1 METIEDLLTKK
12 PNDVINFLKG
22 KSKDTSEYLK
32 QYDPQQHKVK
42 DPQIRKD
49 KPIKTES
56 GTSLVE
62 VARLPVPFQKLIVDR
77 AASFLI
83 GEGVGLIADPNTDQE
98 EILLQMLKKTWH
110 DNKLDYK
117 TREIARLWM
126 SETECAEYWWF
137 EEDSELWQD
146 MGLPTGAGKA
156 KMNTQI
162 WAKSK
167 GDLLCPVFDEFDK
180 LKAFGRGYKVGKKEH
195 FDLFTEMELIYYRK
209 DDNWTEINR
218 KENLL
223 EKIPVIYYD
232 RDRPEWH
239 DAQDLIERFE
249 TLISNFADRNDY
261 FGSPMIVVKGK
272 VTGFAEKGEQGK
284 MITAEQDAEINYLT
298 WDQAPESIKLEKDTL
313 QELIFAVT
321 QTPDISFQQMKGL
334 GANISGIA
342 LELMFLDAMLKA
354 LKHQEIFG
362 EMMQRR
368 INLLKKGMTLISTSL
383 EKVSGFMIE
392 PEFTFYMP
400 RNLQEQINMLVTA
413 TGGRAIM
420 SRKTAVENNPF
431 VVNSEAEFEDIKDDE
446 AGDFG
451 NILPL

>member
-98 EILLQMLKKTWH
+98 KILLQMLKKTWH

-137 EEDSELWQD
+137 EDDSELWQG
-146 MGLPTGAGKA
+146 MGLPTVAGKA
-156 KMNTQI
+156 KMNTQV

-195 FDLFTEMELIYYRK
+195 FDLFTETELIYYRK
-209 DDNWTEINR
+209 DDNWTEIDR

-362 EMMQRR
+362 EIMQRR

-431 VVNSEAEFEDIKDDE
+431 VVNSETEFEDIKDDE

>member
-1 METIEDLLTKK
+1 M
-12 PNDVINFLKG
+12 
-22 KSKDTSEYLK
+22 
-32 QYDPQQHKVK
+32 
-42 DPQIRKD
+42 
-49 KPIKTES
+49 
-56 GTSLVE
+56 
-62 VARLPVPFQKLIVDR
+62 
-77 AASFLI
+77 
-83 GEGVGLIADPNTDQE
+83 
-98 EILLQMLKKTWH
+98 
-110 DNKLDYK
+110 
-117 TREIARLWM
+117 
-126 SETECAEYWWF
+126 
-137 EEDSELWQD
+137 
-146 MGLPTGAGKA
+146 
-156 KMNTQI
+156 
-162 WAKSK
+162 
-167 GDLLCPVFDEFDK
+167 
-180 LKAFGRGYKVGKKEH
+180 
-195 FDLFTEMELIYYRK
+195 
-209 DDNWTEINR
+209 
-218 KENLL
+218 
-223 EKIPVIYYD
+223 IYYD

-431 VVNSEAEFEDIKDDE
+431 VVNSETEFEDIKDDE

>member
-49 KPIKTES
+49 KPVKTES

-98 EILLQMLKKTWH
+98 KILLQMLKKTWY

-137 EEDSELWQD
+137 EEDSELWQG

-156 KMNTQI
+156 KMNTQV

-195 FDLFTEMELIYYRK
+195 FDLFTETELIYYRK
-209 DDNWTEINR
+209 DDNWTEIDR

-223 EKIPVIYYD
+223 EKIPVIYYN
-232 RDRPEWH
+232 RDIPEWH

-261 FGSPMIVVKGK
+261 FGSPLIVVKGR

-284 MITAEQDAEINYLT
+284 MITAEQDAEIDYLT

-313 QELIFAVT
+313 QELIFSVT

-383 EKVSGFMIE
+383 EKVSGVMIE

>member
-98 EILLQMLKKTWH
+98 KTLLQMLKKTWY

-137 EEDSELWQD
+137 EEDSELWQG
-146 MGLPTGAGKA
+146 MGLPTGADF
-156 KMNTQI
+156 KMNTQV

-195 FDLFTEMELIYYRK
+195 FDLFTETELIYYRK
-209 DDNWTEINR
+209 DDNWTEIDR

-431 VVNSEAEFEDIKDDE
+431 VVNSETEFEDIKDDE

>member
-98 EILLQMLKKTWH
+98 KILLQMLKKTWH

-137 EEDSELWQD
+137 EDDSELWQG

-156 KMNTQI
+156 KMNTQV

-180 LKAFGRGYKVGKKEH
+180 LKAFGRGYKVAKKEH
-195 FDLFTEMELIYYRK
+195 FDLFTETELIYYRK

-232 RDRPEWH
+232 RDMPEWY

-261 FGSPMIVVKGK
+261 FGSPLIVVKGR

-284 MITAEQDAEINYLT
+284 MITAEQDAEIDYLT
-298 WDQAPESIKLEKDTL
+298 WDQAPESIRLEKDTL

-383 EKVSGFMIE
+383 EKVSGFTIE

-431 VVNSEAEFEDIKDDE
+431 VVNSETEFEDIKDDE